1 MTNSELW
8 DALYDWISSV
18 LEGVEVVES
27 HQDAPA
33 TKGTY
38 IAIDYA
44 GNWRFAGTTPNNRI
58 DGTPSLVSPRVYIYR
73 GSVQVREIGGDGE
86 ALMRI
91 VESLDDKEF
100 VGSFGKKGFSVL
112 NTSGPVALPSLD
124 QSRWRRE
131 SVLTLELSWAR
142 AYAGDNLTIESVS
155 IERTDKDTGEV
166 LEEIQVDSG
175 WEPEPEPEPEPGQ
188 GHEQD
193 EISTNTEA

>member
-33 TKGTY
+33 PKGTY

-58 DGTPSLVSPRVYIYR
+58 DGAPSLVSPRVYIYR

-142 AYAGDNLTIESVS
+142 AYAGDNLTIESVEITQVKTS
-155 IERTDKDTGEV
+155 PLTTSDREKIVDEQRDV
-166 LEEIQVDSG
+166 LQSEEISNKFII
-175 WEPEPEPEPEPGQ
+175 E
-188 GHEQD
+188 
-193 EISTNTEA
+193 TMEA